1 MKLFAYICYLTL
13 YVLSSTAQAQGSLV
27 NIRQGVLT
35 GWWFPA
41 STSNTTEASSTAHP
55 TVVSLHGCG
64 GAYRANGRLTQMHVD
79 DAKRYNEK
87 GWNWL
92 VLDSF
97 TAKGFNSVCEIP
109 LATRPSKAIDRAN
122 DAYTALQWLAKQPS
136 VDASKIAILGR
147 SHGAGGVVTASS
159 RRNHSRYEIKPVAS
173 IALYPGCAGML
184 GPNVRYELAVPML
197 MLLGASDNWTPAAPC
212 QEFAQAINAQKG
224 QLIEVE
230 TFADSHHGFDSGNP
244 IRERGN
250 IPNVPNGKVTVGG
263 NPAAKEK
270 AERRIVEF
278 LITAF
283 GR

>member
-1 MKLFAYICYLTL
+1 MVYFFSVVLLF
-13 YVLSSTAQAQGSLV
+13 LSGTTQAQGTLV
-27 NIRQGVLT
+27 NIQQGSLT

-41 STSNTTEASSTAHP
+41 NISNNTATPTTTMRP
-55 TVVSLHGCG
+55 TVMSLHGCA
-64 GAYRANGRLTQMHVD
+64 GAYRADGRLTQMHLD
-79 DAKRYNEK
+79 DAKRYNAQ

-92 VLDSF
+92 VLNSF

-109 LATRPSKAIDRAN
+109 LANRPSKAIDRAN
-122 DAYTALQWLAKQPS
+122 DAYAALQWLAKQPN

-159 RRNHSRYEIKPVAS
+159 RRNYSRYETKPIAS

-197 MLLGASDNWTPAAPC
+197 MLLGASDNWTPAGPC

-224 QLIEVE
+224 QVIEVE

-263 NPAAKEK
+263 NLAAKEM
-270 AERRIVEF
+270 AERRITEF
-278 LITAF
+278 LTTAF
-283 GR
+283 R